1 MGIKPDDSAI
11 ATLIVQYGQAKQLE
25 QAQELFESASAFF
38 PEGANVYNAMVDA
51 FCKCGKTEDAYHL
64 FMEMADQGSNRDAV
78 TVSILVTHL
87 TKHGKGF
94 FFICTCSIALFSCFL
109 LCIQFFLNGHGYC
122 HRQGNFKRL
131 KTSYMAVSKMKF
143 SSTLSCTI
151 LLSSQCLSQVWLT
164 YSPIH
169 QIGKQNFWL
178 QGIIANFC
186 FFSFQAGKLHSA
198 ISIYDRMISSGISQ
212 SMQTFNLMIR

>member
-1 MGIKPDDSAI
+1 MGFKPDHSAI

-94 FFICTCSIALFSCFL
+94 FISVLVLWLYSAAAC
-109 LCIQFFLNGHGYC
+109 Y
-122 HRQGNFKRL
+122 
-131 KTSYMAVSKMKF
+131 VS
-143 SSTLSCTI
+143 
-151 LLSSQCLSQVWLT
+151 
-164 YSPIH
+164 
-169 QIGKQNFWL
+169 N
-178 QGIIANFC
+178 
-186 FFSFQAGKLHSA
+186 SF
-198 ISIYDRMISSGISQ
+198 
-212 SMQTFNLMIR
+212 

>member
-25 QAQELFESASAFF
+25 QAQELFKSASAFF

-64 FMEMADQGSNRDAV
+64 FMEMAKGSNRDAV

-94 FFICTCSIALFSCFL
+94 FFLYICTCSIALFSCSISHIKWPWLLPPPGKFQEVENIIHGCFQDEVQLDTVLHNTFIKSMLESGLANIFSYSSDRQAKFL
-109 LCIQFFLNGHGYC
+109 VAGH
-122 HRQGNFKRL
+122 
-131 KTSYMAVSKMKF
+131 
-143 SSTLSCTI
+143 
-151 LLSSQCLSQVWLT
+151 
-164 YSPIH
+164 
-169 QIGKQNFWL
+169 
-178 QGIIANFC
+178 
-186 FFSFQAGKLHSA
+186 HS
-198 ISIYDRMISSGISQ
+198 
-212 SMQTFNLMIR
+212 